1 MALETG
7 ALILAD
13 YTARVKDTGQIFETT
28 RREDA
33 EKAGIADPTRN
44 YEPKL
49 IAIGEPSWSL
59 VLKAVDEALQKAD
72 PGQTIDVE
80 LPPEKAFG
88 PRDPTKLSRIP
99 IRRFGEKASDLSVGA
114 EVEIDNRVGIVRQ
127 LESGR
132 ALVDF
137 NHRLAGKTLVYN
149 IFVKEKLEDRN
160 AKIEALIKRRLPVDK
175 EKIKFESEGDSGLR
189 IYIPNEIFL
198 WEGLQI
204 TKRGISN
211 DLFKFIKP
219 LEKVTFVETYE
230 NPSKKAEEQA
240 PAQAAQKEEEKILE
254 EEEEKKPTAGKP
266 PEPSEGERKAEAEK
280 KEEEEEEEE
289 ARKTSEKQPKP
300 QKGKSKS
307 SKKGGGK
314 AASSKKARHS

>member
-254 EEEEKKPTAGKP
+254 EEEKKPTAGKP
-266 PEPSEGERKAEAEK
+266 PEPSEGERKKEAEK